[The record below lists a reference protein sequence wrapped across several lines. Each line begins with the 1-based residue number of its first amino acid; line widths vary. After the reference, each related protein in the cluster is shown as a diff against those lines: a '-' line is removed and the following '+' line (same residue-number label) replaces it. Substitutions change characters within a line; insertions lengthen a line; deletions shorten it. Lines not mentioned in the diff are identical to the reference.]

1 MLNKEIYDC
10 ALGLLAESTDDG
22 ANDDYEERAPYLLAA
37 FCAEAHNA
45 DKALR
50 HSHSEQSAVD
60 FSPVYLGL
68 EEQFPLLECFAAPAA
83 LYLAAMLVMD
93 YNDVVSDKLYDRY
106 SDSMS
111 SICSSIP
118 ALTEHIKDRYYFV

>member
-10 ALGLLAESTDDG
+10 ALRLLAESTDDG
-22 ANDDYEERAPYLLAA
+22 ANDDYEERAPFLIAA
-37 FCAEAHNA
+37 FCTEARNA

-50 HSHSEQSAVD
+50 NSRSELSAVD

-68 EEQFPLLECFAAPAA
+68 EEQFPLLERFAAPAA

-93 YNDVVSDKLYDRY
+93 YNDVISDKLYDRY

-111 SICSSIP
+111 GICSSIP
-118 ALTEHIKDRYYFV
+118 ALTEHIKDKYYFV